1 MKRLKIILS
10 LALAVLMLL
19 LVLTACTPAEDTSDT
34 TSSEQ
39 SSEPSTTMAIDETG
53 TAQSSDPVTEPP
65 TEEQTEA
72 PTEVPAETSAETP
85 TETSTETP
93 TEPDTAPPADT
104 LSATEE
110 DTAPEAPPV
119 DATVRPAQEVKVISM
134 NLDANETTAGS
145 RVRRMAP
152 LLLSFDPDSIGVQE
166 CRGSWG
172 GLLKKHF
179 ISEGYARVGVDAG
192 GNVEPTGGYF
202 ATYILYKEDKF
213 NLIDSGTFWLSTTPE
228 VPSIYGPTVDCNR
241 TCTWAL
247 LEDKVTGF
255 RYVHMNC
262 HLDWMDMSV
271 NKIQV
276 EMIREQIERFEAM
289 GYPVFAGGDYNC
301 DEGTDSYYTMLDSEI
316 VADSKKVA
324 EKANDIATY
333 PSYGEYDVY
342 DPSERPIDY
351 FFVTKDHM
359 TVKEYR
365 VVDEK
370 PDGEYISDHFPVFVH
385 ALVHEMPILPAEENT
400 PAFSEGTTVTA
411 ETVNNTT
418 VALSFPQAFSPKGVM
433 AYEYALELYR
443 GNELVKK
450 ATIPSGVL
458 RLTPAETC
466 VYELVGMNKTGDYT
480 AKITAHGI
488 LGEVGQT
495 LSTEFRFE
503 YQATPVE
510 MSAADIL
517 DIRVTA
523 DGPVD
528 QSPNG
533 YNIEK
538 KGNPAIVETNQG
550 FGMDFNQNGNY
561 KISSIQNHYTAL
573 ERGFTME
580 IWFTTGD
587 DLGIFQSLVSN
598 MHAGGFGVDW
608 EYGKITFS
616 VRIGDSYIGPSA
628 SIEENTTYHLVG
640 VFTGSEVKLYLNGI
654 LMGETPVNGSLVH
667 PTDNGAKYLCIGAD
681 SDATGAGEYPI
692 DATVYLVRMYTA
704 VATDENAA
712 YLYEQ
717 ITK

>member
-1 MKRLKIILS
+1 MKHLKITLS
-10 LALAVLMLL
+10 VVLAVLMLL
-19 LVLTACTPAEDTSDT
+19 SALAACTPADDPTDT
-34 TSSEQ
+34 TAHEQTTEPGNASE
-39 SSEPSTTMAIDETG
+39 STDE
-53 TAQSSDPVTEPP
+53 VTEQP
-65 TEEQTEA
+65 
-72 PTEVPAETSAETP
+72 SETP
-85 TETSTETP
+85 TEA
-93 TEPDTAPPADT
+93 EPAPPTDT
-104 LSATEE
+104 PAASEE
-110 DTAPEAPPV
+110 ETTPEAPPV

-179 ISEGYARVGVDAG
+179 ISQGYARVGVDAG
-192 GNVEPTGGYF
+192 GNVEPTAGYF

-213 NLIDSGTFWLSTTPE
+213 NLIDSGTFWMSKTPE

-241 TCTWAL
+241 TCTWAI

-301 DEGTDSYYTMLDSEI
+301 DEGTDSYYAMLDSEI

-342 DPSERPIDY
+342 DPSQRPIDY
-351 FFVTKDHM
+351 FFVTKNKM

-385 ALVHEMPILPAEENT
+385 ALVHETPIIPAEDHS
-400 PAFSEGTTVTA
+400 PAFPDGAAPTA
-411 ETVNNTT
+411 EIMNTTT
-418 VALSFPQAFSPKGVM
+418 VALSFPQAFSATGVM
-433 AYEYALELYR
+433 AYEYTMELYC

-450 ATIPSGVL
+450 GTIPSGVL
-458 RLTPAETC
+458 RLNTAETYT
-466 VYELVGMNKTGDYT
+466 YEFVGINKTGDYT
-480 AKITAHGI
+480 AKITPVGM
-488 LGEVGQT
+488 LGEIGQT
-495 LSTEFRFE
+495 LSANFRFE
-503 YQATPVE
+503 YKVAAVE
-510 MSAADIL
+510 MPAADIV
-517 DIRVTA
+517 DIRATA

-528 QSPNG
+528 QSPNAYG
-533 YNIEK
+533 ITV
-538 KGNPAIVETNQG
+538 KGSPSVTETEQG
-550 FGMDFNQNGNY
+550 IGMDFNQNGNY
-561 KISSIQNHYTAL
+561 AISDIKNHYTAL
-573 ERGFTME
+573 EQGFTME
-580 IWFTTGD
+580 VYFTTGD
-587 DLGIFQSLVSN
+587 DLATFQSLVSN

-608 EYGKITFS
+608 EYGQITFS
-616 VRIGDSYIGPSA
+616 VRIGGSYVGPSA
-628 SIEENTTYHLVG
+628 PIEANTTYHLVG
-640 VFTGSEVKLYLNGI
+640 VYTGSAVKLYLNGT
-654 LMGETPVNGSLVH
+654 LVGETAVSGTLTH

-692 DATVYLVRMYTA
+692 DATVYLVRMYTTI
-704 VATDENAA
+704 ATDGNAV

-717 ITK
+717 IAK